1 MCGQLRKRA
10 EAEAV
15 RERTRKG
22 VATAVDRLKSFQER
36 VHAAQEE
43 VHLGGAWVGPGVARA
58 PSSRRCLKLLTPLA
72 FRWRIPIPIPP
83 RPRRHTLP
91 FGW

>member
-1 MCGQLRKRA
+1 MCGQLRKRP

-22 VATAVDRLKSFQER
+22 AATAVDRLKSFQKR

-43 VHLGGAWVGPGVARA
+43 VHLGGA
-58 PSSRRCLKLLTPLA
+58 
-72 FRWRIPIPIPP
+72 
-83 RPRRHTLP
+83 
-91 FGW
+91 

>member
-1 MCGQLRKRA
+1 MCGQLRK

-22 VATAVDRLKSFQER
+22 AATAVDRLKSFQER

-43 VHLGGAWVGPGVARA
+43 VHLGGAWVGPG
-58 PSSRRCLKLLTPLA
+58 L
-72 FRWRIPIPIPP
+72 PP
-83 RPRRHTLP
+83 REDV
-91 FGW
+91 

>member
-43 VHLGGAWVGPGVARA
+43 VHLGGA
-58 PSSRRCLKLLTPLA
+58 
-72 FRWRIPIPIPP
+72 
-83 RPRRHTLP
+83 
-91 FGW
+91 